1 MVNKMESGMVGTKK
15 PPTKLKVKH
24 IAETTKPAEQEAPPK
39 RPSMK
44 ERQENTYT
52 FHPDD
57 LESFFKQTIES

>member
-1 MVNKMESGMVGTKK
+1 MINKMESIMVGAKR

-24 IAETTKPAEQEAPPK
+24 KIEVTKPTEQKAPPR

-44 ERQENTYT
+44 ECQEKAYT

-57 LESFFKQTIES
+57 LGSLFKQIIDS